1 MKNKTNRINLNL
13 VLFQFL
19 YWANLF
25 FRKKEKNFFKAM
37 SKNAMDTVIIIII
50 DRSID
55 PIQFQSDLSV
65 GVFLSLLH
73 YCCYVG

>member
-13 VLFQFL
+13 VLFLLNFVFQFL

-25 FRKKEKNFFKAM
+25 FRKKEKMFFKAM

-55 PIQFQSDLSV
+55 
-65 GVFLSLLH
+65 
-73 YCCYVG
+73 